1 MSENEKNSFRD
12 HGSSFDNT
20 IPNESVNY
28 VLESI
33 GGESCYMPFNIEYFV
48 EIYRMSDKSS
58 GEDDAN
64 PQSQC

>member
-20 IPNESVNY
+20 ILNEMVNY
-28 VLESI
+28 VLENI
-33 GGESCYMPFNIEYFV
+33 CGESCYMPFDIEYFG
-48 EIYRMSDKSS
+48 EIYRMGYQSS

-64 PQSQC
+64 PQC